1 MSQIVSTSAKLLSS
15 SVRKMGVRKV
25 THVIFDM
32 DGLLLDTE
40 PIYEGMVR
48 QIAAIYGKPYPY
60 DVRMRIMGTTEQLTA
75 KIAVTELNLPISVEQ
90 FLDKFTELSLVNL
103 GKADLH
109 PGAARLVTHL
119 KNHNIPICLA
129 TSSGEDMVKI
139 KTARHMD
146 VFTQFHHKVCG
157 STDPEVKFGKPAPD
171 IFLVAA
177 SRFGDKPQ
185 PEDCLVF
192 EDAPNGV
199 KAARAAG
206 MQVVMVPDSRVPQEM
221 REGATQVLNSLEE
234 FKPEDFGLPAF

>member
-1 MSQIVSTSAKLLSS
+1 
-15 SVRKMGVRKV
+15 MGVRKV

-40 PIYEGMVR
+40 KLYTQATQRILDE
-48 QIAAIYGKPYPY
+48 YGDGQLYTWEVKLS
-60 DVRMRIMGTTEQLTA
+60 VMGNTHKQVAERIVQEY
-75 KIAVTELNLPISVEQ
+75 NLPMTWEEYSALQI
-90 FLDKFTELSLVNL
+90 KYCHELMPYAEIL
-103 GKADLH
+103 